1 MAYLVL
7 QVVVMGEGVQE
18 EMMCQGRSVLF
29 IRLVWDTATYWTV
42 RRVMKCLCGNQC
54 GEQVEYI
61 VI

>member
-29 IRLVWDTATYWTV
+29 IRLVLGCRNILDSTESDEVVV
-42 RRVMKCLCGNQC
+42 R
-54 GEQVEYI
+54 
-61 VI
+61 